1 MKIVRYVTVTA
12 VFLFLVSLPALSLAG
27 EADVVGVKARSD
39 GDGTWS
45 FSVTVRHNDEGWD
58 HYANQWEVL
67 GPDGEV
73 LGTRVLLHPHVGE
86 QPFTRSLSGVEIP
99 EGIRKVV
106 VRARDSVH
114 DDGGKTM
121 EVELPGGIAKEAK

>member
-1 MKIVRYVTVTA
+1 MKIVGYVTVMFALLCTLVVPA
-12 VFLFLVSLPALSLAG
+12 VSLAG

-39 GDGTWS
+39 GDGTGS

-86 QPFTRSLSGVEIP
+86 QSFTRSLGGVKIP
-99 EGIRKVV
+99 EGIRKVS

-114 DDGGKTM
+114 DYGGKTM
-121 EVELPGGIAKEAK
+121 EVDLSGEAVRDSE